1 MGHAERAAVDVPLPS
16 GVALLGGRAG
26 ARGGALTVAASS
38 FLSPNDPDP
47 APVATPERA
56 RFLLRDLEARAEID
70 SLERLHHRR
79 RVLVKKLAKLEALY
93 GPFGLAD
100 SYRRQMRG
108 VIATELRGG
117 GQKLTKDAAED
128 AAAADPRYR
137 KLLDAQRD
145 GAARYRLLKVRVTE
159 IEELIRNRDL
169 ALQTY
174 NKELGLQPMRGGR

>member
-1 MGHAERAAVDVPLPS
+1 M
-16 GVALLGGRAG
+16 
-26 ARGGALTVAASS
+26 ASS
-38 FLSPNDPDP
+38 FLTRDDADRMP
-47 APVATPERA
+47 ATRERA
-56 RFLLRDLEARAEID
+56 SLILHDLEARAQVD

-79 RVLVKKLAKLEALY
+79 RTLVKRLAKLEALY

-108 VIATELRGG
+108 VIATELRGSG
-117 GQKLTKDAAED
+117 KKLTKDAAED

-137 KLLDAQRD
+137 QLLDDQLD
-145 GAARYRLLKVRVTE
+145 GAAQFRLLKVRVTE

-174 NKELGLQPMRGGR
+174 NKELGLQPFARGHGT